1 MSEQVEAP
9 QDFASFI
16 QAELSAAP
24 AEAPPVQTDTPAPP
38 PKVET
43 KAETKVETSPEPKPE
58 TKQVLEATTPAKE
71 RASERIGKFRQ
82 LAEKEKAAQ
91 EKRREEQ
98 ARQEQLRELE
108 ELRQLRKRLTEDP
121 LSALE
126 SNGIT
131 YNTLTD
137 KYVEKLEKN
146 PGDPRLSLLER
157 KLQDFESQLRQS
169 QQEAQQ
175 AQQRAVLE
183 KFQSDIRLTAAK
195 GDYAFLQSEEDGGIS
210 EALRVTQ
217 EYWKKYETMLS
228 PEEACEIAEE
238 RLEEVDRKREA
249 ARKRKFGQPAAAKAP
264 EPSGQMK
271 TETKVETLTAELSRS
286 AAQEPKE
293 RDFMEEQLDW
303 LAKQQ
308 GA

>member
-16 QAELSAAP
+16 QAELSSAPPEPSPAPQESAPPPAQP
-24 AEAPPVQTDTPAPP
+24 AEA
-38 PKVET
+38 K
-43 KAETKVETSPEPKPE
+43 SE
-58 TKQVLEATTPAKE
+58 TKQMAEKAKETTTEETKPAVPEQKE

-98 ARQEQLRELE
+98 SRQEQLRELE
-108 ELRQLRKRLTEDP
+108 ELRQLRKRLAEDP

-157 KLQDFESQLRQS
+157 KLQDFEAQLRQS
-169 QQEAQQ
+169 QQEAQA

-183 KFQSDIRLTAAK
+183 KFQSDLRLTAAK
-195 GDYAFLQSEEDGGIS
+195 GDYAFLQAEDDGGTS

-217 EYWKKYETMLS
+217 EYWQKYETMLS

-238 RLEEVDRKREA
+238 RLEEIDRKREA
-249 ARKRKFGQPAAAKAP
+249 ARKKKFAPQALAKSP
-264 EPSGQMK
+264 EPTTMK
-271 TETKVETLTAELSRS
+271 TEAKTETLTSELSRS
-286 AAQEPKE
+286 ASQEPKE
-293 RDFMEEQLDW
+293 RNFLEEQLDW
-303 LAKQQ
+303 LVKQQ

>member
-16 QAELSAAP
+16 QTELSAAP
-24 AEAPPVQTDTPAPP
+24 TETPA
-38 PKVET
+38 ET
-43 KAETKVETSPEPKPE
+43 TPIPVAEPKAETKVETPPEPKAE
-58 TKQVLEATTPAKE
+58 TKQVLDATTPAKE
-71 RASERIGKFRQ
+71 RASERISKFRQ

-98 ARQEQLRELE
+98 SRQEQVRELE
-108 ELRQLRKRLTEDP
+108 ELRALRKRLAEDP

-157 KLQDFESQLRQS
+157 KLQDFEAQLRQS

-217 EYWKKYETMLS
+217 EYWQKYETMLS

-238 RLEEVDRKREA
+238 RLEEIDRKREA
-249 ARKRKFGQPAAAKAP
+249 ARKRKFSPSTATKAP
-264 EPSGQMK
+264 EPSSAMK